1 MIKMATNNEYENCW
15 NKHLVVLDKCMDRVS
30 EGIPSGTSSIPS
42 GTSSIPSG
50 TSSIPSGTESID
62 NDKLEVCYQIFKKN
76 FQQCVGV
83 NAVTNPLYFNKIV
96 K

>member
-1 MIKMATNNEYENCW
+1 MDTNNKYDSKYENCW
-15 NKHLVVLDKCMDRVS
+15 IKYLVVLDKC
-30 EGIPSGTSSIPS
+30 
-42 GTSSIPSG
+42 
-50 TSSIPSGTESID
+50 IPSGTESID

-83 NAVTNPLYFNKIV
+83 KEVNQISNPLYFNKIV

>member
-1 MIKMATNNEYENCW
+1 MATNNEYENCW

-42 GTSSIPSG
+42 GTSS
-50 TSSIPSGTESID
+50 TPSGTESID

>member
-1 MIKMATNNEYENCW
+1 MATNNEYENCW
-15 NKHLVVLDKCMDRVS
+15 NKHLVVLDKCMD
-30 EGIPSGTSSIPS
+30 GTPSV
-42 GTSSIPSG
+42 
-50 TSSIPSGTESID
+50 
-62 NDKLEVCYQIFKKN
+62 DKIEVCYQIFKKN

>member
-1 MIKMATNNEYENCW
+1 MDTNLKNNEYESKYESKYENCW
-15 NKHLVVLDKCMDRVS
+15 IKHLVVLDKCMD
-30 EGIPSGTSSIPS
+30 GTPSV
-42 GTSSIPSG
+42 
-50 TSSIPSGTESID
+50 
-62 NDKLEVCYQIFKKN
+62 DKIEVCYQIFKKN